1 MRQILPPP
9 APLPAH
15 YAGGHSALP
24 PLPPYGGRP
33 LPPPGVINGALF
45 PRLCRR
51 ARPAVDDG
59 RSERAAIADYFSPF
73 GLKIRRRL
81 IISSSRSAQ
90 RGAPKSHSSA
100 EICCRIPRVW
110 FLYHF
115 CGCFGALAS
124 RSPLGAPPPR
134 CPHMAGARRARQRL
148 PLPLGRGCPL
158 SRRRTRRLRSAPPP
172 TPCRG
177 LPASRGLPPPRR
189 ESGRFPR
196 VARLPFIF

>member
-15 YAGGHSALP
+15 NAGGHSALP
-24 PLPPYGGRP
+24 PLPPKGGLP
-33 LPPPGVINGALF
+33 LPPPGIINGALS

-51 ARPAVDDG
+51 ARPAVGDG
-59 RSERAAIADYFSPF
+59 RSGRATIADYFSPF
-73 GLKIRRRL
+73 GMKIRRRL
-81 IISSSRSAQ
+81 IISASRTAQ

-110 FLYHF
+110 FLYHS

-134 CPHMAGARRARQRL
+134 CPHMAGARRARRRL

-172 TPCRG
+172 TRWRG
-177 LPASRGLPPPRR
+177 LPASRGLPPPPR
-189 ESGRFPR
+189 ERGRFPR
-196 VARLPFIF
+196 VARLPYDF